1 MQKDREKNKDVQWY
15 YTNAPRI
22 MRALDAR
29 KDAVSVYREMYNDY
43 VIPAYRNIKAGKN
56 AEAYADYKRLVNFAK
71 RESGIDNE
79 ALTPK
84 PKHYMY
90 GGQVM
95 NYEQG
100 GLAAAQQ
107 TQSKGRGQDTM
118 LVHMTP
124 GEVKG
129 LQALAMSQGGSL
141 TINPQTGLPEAG
153 FLSSILPM
161 IAGFALGPA
170 GFGLMSSL
178 NAGLAVGA
186 MTGIATGSLKKGLM
200 AGLGAY
206 GGAGI
211 GEGLVGAANA
221 TTPVTTGAEAGLTS
235 ATDMAA
241 ATPDLLT
248 SYAPTPQ
255 TLGIGSE
262 GASMST
268 SDFYKPSLKDLTY
281 DQLPPPPPSGFGAA
295 KSGFTNMFDTG
306 QVGTDARSAFM

>member
-1 MQKDREKNKDVQWY
+1 
-15 YTNAPRI
+15 
-22 MRALDAR
+22 
-29 KDAVSVYREMYNDY
+29 
-43 VIPAYRNIKAGKN
+43 
-56 AEAYADYKRLVNFAK
+56 
-71 RESGIDNE
+71 
-79 ALTPK
+79 
-84 PKHYMY
+84 
-90 GGQVM
+90 M

-170 GFGLMSSL
+170 GFALMSAPM
-178 NAGLAVGA
+178 AGLTVGA

-235 ATDMAA
+235 ASEMAA
-241 ATPDLLT
+241 SNLSPELLN
-248 SYAPTPQ
+248 SP
-255 TLGIGSE
+255 I
-262 GASMST
+262 ST
-268 SDFYKPSLKDLTY
+268 STSGIDPGLLESSGLTPKSPYFKMAQSNIDPGLLDGPCGSCLKPCKAV
-281 DQLPPPPPSGFGAA
+281 SGLA
-295 KSGFTNMFDTG
+295 KKALLS
-306 QVGTDARSAFM
+306 RLSR